1 MQFRFIMMVVIAI
14 TIATCW
20 ARPATAAPTPI
31 SDKAADAIASNDYE
45 QVGLALFSA
54 ESQADIDAL
63 TPVFERLRAQQVA
76 TRKLAGPSAND
87 WANANAL
94 FDKITK
100 DMSLKN
106 KLANTTYSR
115 LQKGDVIL
123 RRTGPYG
130 CKIAIIVPLCQFWA
144 FMYEHSGIYYGK
156 RNKAYNEVYESTSEG
171 GVQFKDVK
179 TWQKTGLYVGIHR
192 SAVDVYKIAATFERL
207 INTYGYD
214 GRTPYNFNLLDKYTN
229 KALYC
234 SQLVWKFYLMLGIDV
249 DSNDPLYAS
258 WLRINYGPILGNY
271 TSTNAVAP
279 DEVAL
284 TSKLFRVTSGWN
296 Q

>member
-14 TIATCW
+14 TVAAW
-20 ARPATAAPTPI
+20 WVRPATAASTPI
-31 SDKAADAIASNDYE
+31 SDKAAAAIASNDYE

-76 TRKLAGPSAND
+76 TRKLASPTSD
-87 WANANAL
+87 WANASAL
-94 FDKITK
+94 FQKITK
-100 DMSLKN
+100 DMSLRN
-106 KLANTTYSR
+106 KLTASTYSR
-115 LQKGDVIL
+115 MQKGDVIL
-123 RRTGPYG
+123 RRTGKQG
-130 CKIAIIVPLCQFWA
+130 CKIAVIVPLCQFWA
-144 FMYEHSGIYYGK
+144 FMYEHSGIYYGTRGK
-156 RNKAYNEVYESTSEG
+156 MQAVYESTSEG

-179 TWQKTGLYVGIHR
+179 TWQKGGLYVGIHR
-192 SAVDVYKIAATFERL
+192 SAIDVHKIASTFERL
-207 INTYGYD
+207 INTYGYN
-214 GRTPYNFNLLDKYTN
+214 GRTPYNFNLLNKHTN
-229 KALYC
+229 SALYC

-258 WLRINYGPILGNY
+258 WLRINYGTTLGNY

-284 TSKLFRVTSGWN
+284 TSKLFRVASGWN

>member
-1 MQFRFIMMVVIAI
+1 MHIRFIMMVVIAI
-14 TIATCW
+14 TVATW
-20 ARPATAAPTPI
+20 WVRPAAAATEPI
-31 SDKAADAIASNDYE
+31 SDEAAAAIASNNYE
-45 QVGLALFSA
+45 QVGFALFSA

-63 TPVFERLRAQQVA
+63 TPVFEHLRAQQVA
-76 TRKLAGPSAND
+76 TRKLASPTGDWESANL
-87 WANANAL
+87 L
-94 FDKITK
+94 FQKITK
-100 DMSLKN
+100 DMSLSN
-106 KLANTTYSR
+106 KLASSTYAR
-115 LQKGDVIL
+115 MQKGDVIL
-123 RRTGPYG
+123 RRTGKQG
-130 CKIAIIVPLCQFWA
+130 CKIAVIVPLCQFWA

-179 TWQKTGLYVGIHR
+179 TWQDRSYYVGIHR
-192 SAVDVYKIAATFERL
+192 SAIDVYKIASTFERL
-207 INTYGYD
+207 INTYGYN
-214 GRTPYNFNLLDKYTN
+214 GRTPYNFNLINKHTN
-229 KALYC
+229 SALYC

-258 WLRINYGPILGNY
+258 WLRINYGTVLGNY

-284 TSKLFRVTSGWN
+284 TSKLFRVASGWN

>member
-1 MQFRFIMMVVIAI
+1 MQFRLIMMVVIAI
-14 TIATCW
+14 TATTWW
-20 ARPATAAPTPI
+20 AHPATAASTSI
-31 SDKAADAIASNDYE
+31 SDKATDAIASNDYE
-45 QVGLALFSA
+45 TVGMALFSA

-76 TRKLAGPSAND
+76 TRKLANPTNNWASANS
-87 WANANAL
+87 L
-94 FDKITK
+94 FQKITK
-100 DMSLKN
+100 DMALSN
-106 KLANTTYSR
+106 KLASSTYAR
-115 LQKGDVIL
+115 MQKGDVIL
-123 RRTGPYG
+123 RRTGRQG
-130 CKIAIIVPLCQFWA
+130 CKIAVIVPLCQFWA

-156 RNKAYNEVYESTSEG
+156 RNKAYNEVYESTSDG

-179 TWQKTGLYVGIHR
+179 TWQKGGLYVGIHR
-192 SAVDVYKIAATFERL
+192 SAIDVYKIAATFERL
-207 INTYGYD
+207 INTYGTN
-214 GRTPYNFNLLDKYTN
+214 GRTPYNFNLLNKQTN
-229 KALYC
+229 SALYC

-258 WLRINYGPILGNY
+258 WLRINYGIPLGNY

-284 TSKLFRVTSGWN
+284 TSKLFRVASGWN

>member
-14 TIATCW
+14 TVAAW
-20 ARPATAAPTPI
+20 WVRPATAASTPI
-31 SDKAADAIASNDYE
+31 SDKAAAAIASNDYE

-76 TRKLAGPSAND
+76 TRKLASPTSD
-87 WANANAL
+87 WANASAL
-94 FDKITK
+94 FQKITK
-100 DMSLKN
+100 DMSLRN
-106 KLANTTYSR
+106 KLTASTYSR
-115 LQKGDVIL
+115 MQKGDVIL
-123 RRTGPYG
+123 RRTGKQG
-130 CKIAIIVPLCQFWA
+130 CKIAVIVPLCQFWA

-156 RNKAYNEVYESTSEG
+156 RNKAFNEVYESTSEG

-179 TWQKTGLYVGIHR
+179 TWQKGGLYVGIHR
-192 SAVDVYKIAATFERL
+192 SAIDVHKIASTFERL

-214 GRTPYNFNLLDKYTN
+214 GRTPYNFNLLNKHTN
-229 KALYC
+229 SALYC

-258 WLRINYGPILGNY
+258 WLRINYGTTLGNY

-284 TSKLFRVTSGWN
+284 TSKLFRVASGWN